1 MEDKLVKRFF
11 FINYSWVYFMFI
23 DSLGWL
29 VIEIIINYVWL
40 MVFLVFREVDIGGG
54 CKYYDVG
61 DGNFF
66 F

>member
-1 MEDKLVKRFF
+1 MLL
-11 FINYSWVYFMFI
+11 

-40 MVFLVFREVDIGGG
+40 MVFLVFREVDMGGG

-61 DGNFF
+61 DGNCFF
-66 F
+66 